1 MKDEFLYIKMEFEK
15 YIKNV
20 KNLDIRI
27 YGGLLMNLENF
38 MFSKWII
45 IIGNDL
51 VVVDRNGFLFDYV
64 IFMIIFFELFESLV
78 EEVV

>member
-1 MKDEFLYIKMEFEK
+1 MEFKK
-15 YIKNV
+15 YMKSV

-51 VVVDRNGFLFDYV
+51 VVVDRNGFFFDYV

>member
-1 MKDEFLYIKMEFEK
+1 MKS
-15 YIKNV
+15 V

-64 IFMIIFFELFESLV
+64 IFMIIFFEFFESLV
-78 EEVV
+78 EEVVQSV

>member
-1 MKDEFLYIKMEFEK
+1 MEFEK
-15 YIKNV
+15 YMKSV

>member
-1 MKDEFLYIKMEFEK
+1 MKS
-15 YIKNV
+15 V

-64 IFMIIFFELFESLV
+64 IFMIVLFDLFESLV
-78 EEVV
+78 EEVVQSV